1 MPCYDHRNSPEYV
14 RGEVQAEMQGRVDQL
29 TRWLCSV
36 LGSVEAIQQAPLK
49 LKDPELQD
57 WWDTHKAWD
66 LARKQAEKE
75 AGK

>member
-1 MPCYDHRNSPEYV
+1 MPCYDDRNSPEYV
-14 RGEVQAEMQGRVDQL
+14 RGEVQAEMQGKVDRL

-36 LGSVEAIQQAPLK
+36 LGSLEAIQGAPIK

-66 LARKQAEKE
+66 NARKQAKE
-75 AGK
+75 Q